1 MSAEHE
7 TTTVVLCGSSVLW
20 SDSAFFLP
28 APGRND
34 IDGRNELF
42 VLSAFDSS
50 AAASSPSLGF
60 GAAPSRVTTICTTPF
75 ASRSSCA
82 PCCGVVTGRPLTT
95 WTTSPILSFFDRAAS
110 PPGRI
115 SATTTPLRVASAG
128 GSNVRP
134 KTSVSDGF
142 QMSISFGTG
151 FLPCRKDES
160 ARPNVD
166 TERLCSSPSSS
177 SSSSASF
184 FFLPRPGTNDFIE
197 PSIVF
202 VRDCDESS
210 PTWSSSSMSSSF
222 FALPPLPQSSEVSP
236 MYFVSP
242 DEPAPSAASPF
253 EGRAYGAAASR
264 AIREDRRF

>member
-1 MSAEHE
+1 MSENCAEVRRELRRIAPSCAEVLVPIFFDSTMSAEHE

-166 TERLCSSPSSS
+166 TERAAARRRRRRRRRPPSSS
-177 SSSSASF
+177 CRGPARTTSSSRASSSCATATRARPPG
-184 FFLPRPGTNDFIE
+184 PRP
-197 PSIVF
+197 PC
-202 VRDCDESS
+202 RRPSS
-210 PTWSSSSMSSSF
+210 PCRRC
-222 FALPPLPQSSEVSP
+222 P
-236 MYFVSP
+236 
-242 DEPAPSAASPF
+242 
-253 EGRAYGAAASR
+253 SR
-264 AIREDRRF
+264 ATCRPCTL